1 MNCFFFMAH
10 FLLIRLQF
18 VYLLLQVD
26 DVEGQFFDLLQQQFV
41 HLTHVHTLFFHL
53 LGRRNVGQ
61 TAVKMVFFITLM
73 FKMLILIIANIHF
86 FVNNTFFSLTFFCA
100 SI

>member
-1 MNCFFFMAH
+1 MVNIILVFITCFV
-10 FLLIRLQF
+10 LIVRLQF
-18 VYLLLQVD
+18 VYLLLQVV
-26 DVEGQFFDLLQQQFV
+26 DVEGQLLDLLQQQFV
-41 HLTHVHTLFFHL
+41 HLAHVHTLFFHL

-86 FVNNTFFSLTFFCA
+86 LLIIRFFL
-100 SI
+100 